1 MYPVPLSPRPVEPA
15 ALGWGREWWRR
26 EPTEPNQIAGPA
38 WKEILKG
45 FSGAGGKAMPHPLL
59 TPAIYTVEITC
70 TYVSR
75 LGPAKFAAIEE
86 WNHKL
91 IAFIDFPPLLPLDE

>member
-1 MYPVPLSPRPVEPA
+1 MEKLC
-15 ALGWGREWWRR
+15 
-26 EPTEPNQIAGPA
+26 
-38 WKEILKG
+38 
-45 FSGAGGKAMPHPLL
+45 HPLL